1 MGLLTV
7 GSPLDW
13 PETKKVALFIR
24 EQGIKQFLS
33 LYHKLNSRMK
43 HTLKWGDE
51 IEYTL
56 VRIDPSTHAAQLY
69 LGASELLKLINEK
82 KSDIS
87 DEITWQPEYAEY
99 MIEGVPRIPF
109 GRLLDAFNTVEC
121 NMKKRRLDLVANL
134 PEDCIALT
142 ISAFPRKNIYH
153 QMFIIFIMH
162 YDLDWVVITFAI
174 QLPNQLLIVVLPEVC
189 FFQMQLLLK
198 DIHVLSKL
206 NSYLVHNKFP

>member
-7 GSPLDW
+7 GSPLNW

-82 KSDIS
+82 KSDIR
-87 DEITWQPEYAEY
+87 Y
-99 MIEGVPRIPF
+99 
-109 GRLLDAFNTVEC
+109 
-121 NMKKRRLDLVANL
+121 
-134 PEDCIALT
+134 
-142 ISAFPRKNIYH
+142 
-153 QMFIIFIMH
+153 
-162 YDLDWVVITFAI
+162 
-174 QLPNQLLIVVLPEVC
+174 
-189 FFQMQLLLK
+189 
-198 DIHVLSKL
+198 
-206 NSYLVHNKFP
+206 VHNDSNLHISIRVTVT